1 MTPRD
6 QRIAAL
12 LGGVLVLLVVGVVGY
27 FFVYAP
33 LQDKAAA
40 ADRLAA
46 EVGDQEAKL
55 AKVRKEMPR
64 LATAVQRSLPA
75 NVDQSRQEYDAVITQ
90 LLRDAKVPR
99 SSLTVKPKAVEGK
112 AAPEV
117 SAKKPA
123 YTRVGLEITLKKV
136 SLATTIDVLK
146 RYYRLNLLQQ
156 ITKFS
161 VKKSDEARDAPPS
174 AGSLVADRADLDVT
188 LITEAIILD
197 GAETRQSLLPVST
210 GFAAVGGVAGLA
222 TVQNSPGPARGLTPL
237 QLVRT
242 LAATD
247 RDYSLLLV
255 KDVFHGPPPPAAI
268 AVKEVAPPKE
278 DTSAFIRVT
287 GLGRNPDGS
296 GTAVIEDRA
305 SKQEYLVDLAWVNAT
320 LTPEVT
326 KFYYSIKG
334 AKKSF
339 DAERDLEISEATSG
353 TARKFRVL
361 GFAEDGLVVA
371 DLKSSTSPVAA
382 PTPTGTRPR
391 GGPATKVPAVAAVAG
406 GPAATVPA
414 EKVFLW
420 KLGQTLDQVTELTGA
435 ARDKAV
441 RFAQGLPPSP
451 DVAPEPRAVENSQ

>member
-1 MTPRD
+1 M
-6 QRIAAL
+6 
-12 LGGVLVLLVVGVVGY
+12 
-27 FFVYAP
+27 
-33 LQDKAAA
+33 
-40 ADRLAA
+40 
-46 EVGDQEAKL
+46 
-55 AKVRKEMPR
+55 
-64 LATAVQRSLPA
+64 
-75 NVDQSRQEYDAVITQ
+75 
-90 LLRDAKVPR
+90 
-99 SSLTVKPKAVEGK
+99 KPKAVEGK
-112 AAPEV
+112 AAPEL

-136 SLATTIDVLK
+136 SLATTVDVLK

-161 VKKSDEARDAPPS
+161 VKKSDEARDAPAS

-255 KDVFHGPPPPAAI
+255 KDVFHGPPPPPVVV
-268 AVKEVAPPKE
+268 AVKPPEPPKE

-305 SKQEYLVDLAWVNAT
+305 SKQEYLVDLAWVNST

-371 DLKSSTSPVAA
+371 DLKSSAPVAA
-382 PTPTGTRPR
+382 P
-391 GGPATKVPAVAAVAG
+391 A
-406 GPAATVPA
+406 PAATVPA

-420 KLGQTLDQVTELTGA
+420 KLGQSLDQVTELTGA

-451 DVAPEPRAVENSQ
+451 DVAPEPRAAENSQ